1 MIQASLVRCQT
12 HVKELFTHALD
23 TGSIPHVSCM
33 YQDGR
38 MDLVVVVAVV
48 VVVVVVVVGA
58 GAAAAALAVAVPAA
72 AVVVAALASVVV
84 VAVVAWNL
92 VVSIMQGQTLTYRT
106 ILGRSCAA
114 RSSLQYLLLL
124 LLRDDGA

>member
-1 MIQASLVRCQT
+1 
-12 HVKELFTHALD
+12 
-23 TGSIPHVSCM
+23 
-33 YQDGR
+33 
-38 MDLVVVVAVV
+38 MDLVVV

-58 GAAAAALAVAVPAA
+58 GAAAAALALAVAA
-72 AVVVAALASVVV
+72 AAAVVAALASVVV

>member
-1 MIQASLVRCQT
+1 
-12 HVKELFTHALD
+12 
-23 TGSIPHVSCM
+23 M

-84 VAVVAWNL
+84 VVAVVAWNL